1 MTTTLTPARPR
12 NILPKEVEE
21 LFNKFW
27 NEAPAEWVPGA
38 IAAPLDLAETSD
50 AFELRIDA
58 PGMKT
63 SDFDVQVHGNIVTV
77 SGSRKEEK
85 EEKGKTFY
93 RLERRTGSFSRSLTL
108 PCNIDEAGVDA
119 NYEAGVLTVKL
130 PKVAGQRPKRIEV
143 KG

>member
-1 MTTTLTPARPR
+1 MSTTLTPARSRSIVPQE
-12 NILPKEVEE
+12 IED
-21 LFNKFW
+21 LFNRFW
-27 NEAPAEWVPGA
+27 NEAPAEWVPGT
-38 IAAPLDLAETSD
+38 IAAPLDLSETND
-50 AFELRIDA
+50 AFEIRVDA

-93 RLERRTGSFSRSLTL
+93 RLERRTGSFSRSMTL
-108 PCNIDEAGVDA
+108 PCNVDEGGVDA
-119 NYEAGVLTVKL
+119 KYEAGVLTVKL
-130 PKVAGQRPKRIEV
+130 PKVAGQRPKRVEV

>member
-1 MTTTLTPARPR
+1 MLAPARSR
-12 NILPKEVEE
+12 NIIPQEIED

-38 IAAPLDLAETSD
+38 IAAPLDLAETNE
-50 AFELRIDA
+50 AFEIRVDA
-58 PGMKT
+58 PGMT
-63 SDFDVQVHGNIVTV
+63 SSDFDVEVHGNIVTV

-93 RLERRTGSFSRSLTL
+93 RLERRSGSFSRSMTL
-108 PCNIDEAGVDA
+108 PCNVDEAGVDA
-119 NYEAGVLTVKL
+119 KYEAGVLTVKL
-130 PKVAGQRPKRIEV
+130 PKVAGQCPKRIEV